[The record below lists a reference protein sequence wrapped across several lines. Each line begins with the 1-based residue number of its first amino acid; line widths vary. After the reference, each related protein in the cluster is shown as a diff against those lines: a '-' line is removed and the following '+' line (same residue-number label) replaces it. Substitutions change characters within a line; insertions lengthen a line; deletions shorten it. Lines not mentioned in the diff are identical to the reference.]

1 MSLPKIKSPI
11 FEMTIPSQKKEV
23 KFRPFV
29 VKEEKILLIAQ
40 QSREDKQIVNSIKQ
54 VLNNCILDKI
64 DIDSLATFDLEYMF
78 LKLRAKSVDN
88 IVEVSYRDT
97 EDDKVYDFTI
107 DLDQVQIIENPD
119 LSNKIKVNDE
129 VGIIMKYPS
138 VTLINDV
145 PTGEDVTEVEVLEY
159 LVSNCIHA
167 VYDNDGMY
175 IMSEQPE
182 EEIKEF
188 IESLDLDT
196 YDKIR
201 KFFGDLPKMYY
212 QIKYTNS
219 NGNERVIELTSL
231 RDFFTWG

>member
-40 QSREDKQIVNSIKQ
+40 QSGEDKQIVNSIKQ
-54 VLNNCILDKI
+54 VLNNCIIDKI

-107 DLDQVQIIENPD
+107 DLDEVQITENPE

-138 VTLINDV
+138 VNLINGV
-145 PTGEDVTEVEVLEY
+145 PKGEGKEVEALEY
-159 LVSNCIHA
+159 LVANCIHS
-167 VYDNDGMY
+167 VYDNDGVY
-175 IMSEQPE
+175 IMNEQSE
-182 EEIKEF
+182 EEIQEF
-188 IESLDLDT
+188 IESLDLET

-201 KFFGDLPKMYY
+201 MFFADLPKMHYE
-212 QIKYTNS
+212 IKYTNAM
-219 NGNERVIELTSL
+219 GNERVIELTSL
-231 RDFFTWG
+231 RDFFSWG